1 MRILSAIFCIL
12 LVLFTLVQYN
22 DPDALF
28 WGLIYGVAALWCGL
42 AAFRPAVLAR
52 PLWRGLYAATLA
64 LSVVGVAWF
73 WPTTPGFW
81 RQEVW
86 WETETAR
93 EGMGMMIVLIALITV
108 WFASRRG
115 RTGARSVQ

>member
-1 MRILSAIFCIL
+1 MRILSSIFCIL

-22 DPDALF
+22 DPDGLF

-42 AAFRPAVLAR
+42 AALRPVVFAR

-64 LSVVGVAWF
+64 LSVVGVVWF

-115 RTGARSVQ
+115 GSSVRSAP